1 MRQIKII
8 NSFTNRNEESLDK
21 YLVDI
26 SRIPM
31 ITAEE
36 EVELAQ
42 AIRSGGKQAEKAREK
57 LVSANLRF
65 VVSVA
70 KQYQH
75 QGVPLIDLINEGNIG
90 LIAAAEKFDDTRG
103 FKFISYAIW
112 WIRQSILQAIASY
125 SNMVRRPQNQIAVSN
140 KIKNATNEFIQRNQ
154 RYPSAEELSDIIS
167 MEIDKIEKAIQWEAH
182 VSSID
187 APVTDDETSTMADTL
202 ASSADYASDKQVD
215 YESMCSDL
223 MMVLSSVLNERE
235 RIIVVQSFGIG
246 CQERGLEDIGN
257 DMGLTR
263 ERVRQIRERG
273 LDKVRKSPKSKLLLK
288 HLGAS

>member
-65 VVSVA
+65 VVSFRLSLHIVIWYA
-70 KQYQH
+70 
-75 QGVPLIDLINEGNIG
+75 DL
-90 LIAAAEKFDDTRG
+90 R
-103 FKFISYAIW
+103 
-112 WIRQSILQAIASY
+112 IRL
-125 SNMVRRPQNQIAVSN
+125 
-140 KIKNATNEFIQRNQ
+140 
-154 RYPSAEELSDIIS
+154 PSATRSRI
-167 MEIDKIEKAIQWEAH
+167 
-182 VSSID
+182 
-187 APVTDDETSTMADTL
+187 
-202 ASSADYASDKQVD
+202 SADYASDKQVD

-223 MMVLSSVLNERE
+223 MMVLRSVLNERE
-235 RIIVVQSFGIG
+235 RIIVVQS
-246 CQERGLEDIGN
+246 
-257 DMGLTR
+257 
-263 ERVRQIRERG
+263 
-273 LDKVRKSPKSKLLLK
+273 K